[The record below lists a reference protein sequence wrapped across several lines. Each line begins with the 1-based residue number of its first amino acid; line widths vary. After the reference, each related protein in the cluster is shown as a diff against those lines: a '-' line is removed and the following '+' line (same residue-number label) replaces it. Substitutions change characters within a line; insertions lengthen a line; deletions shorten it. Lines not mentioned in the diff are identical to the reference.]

1 MFDKK
6 LFAVAIGIACLM
18 PAITS
23 CMETLPK
30 EGGWGLENNAK
41 AYLQKHRNDL
51 AKKGFTFDDEVL
63 DMPFDN
69 PLNIFPALK
78 KCYIQLPELGGH
90 RVPLSVLIKNEDV
103 KNAVILGLKE
113 LPLEF
118 LEFFEYLGYEGCSL
132 LSTLPKGALPV
143 EAAEFADIIY
153 DAFHQAAA
161 SKRTYFGQFARLT
174 LGGKVTVGIGA
185 VFAGL
190 GVIKTI
196 EWFQGPKREEN
207 PEARYAY

>member
-6 LFAVAIGIACLM
+6 LFAVAVGIACLM

-30 EGGWGLENNAK
+30 EDGWGVANKAK
-41 AYLQKHRNDL
+41 AYLLEHRDDL

-63 DMPFDN
+63 RMSFDS
-69 PLNIFPALK
+69 PLAIFPALT
-78 KCYIQLPELGGH
+78 KCYIQLPELGGLKI
-90 RVPLSVLIKNEDV
+90 PISTLIKNEQV
-103 KNAVILGLKE
+103 KSAVIEGLKE
-113 LPLEF
+113 WPLEF

-132 LSTLPKGALPV
+132 LSTLPKDALPV

-153 DAFHQAAA
+153 DALHQAAA
-161 SKRTYFGQFARLT
+161 NKRTYFGQFARLT

-196 EWFQGPKREEN
+196 EWFQEPKREEN